1 MSITTRSVSEQDIIN
16 WVKYNMNYFNNT
28 LKNIN

>member
-16 WVKYNMNYFNNT
+16 WVKYNINYFNNT
-28 LKNIN
+28 HEKY